1 MHDIKYNYMLSLQY
15 NGEIFIN
22 DRLFTRNTQFNDN
35 PAGFDLWTKKYKK
48 SRDTASFRTN
58 VYLTVNDSPT
68 TDDR

>member
-15 NGEIFIN
+15 NGEIYIN
-22 DRLFTRNTQFNDN
+22 DRLFTRNTQYN
-35 PAGFDLWTKKYKK
+35 PARFDLWTKKYKK
-48 SRDTASFRTN
+48 SRDTASLRTN